1 VNASG
6 GAGNQRI
13 HRRFIIQRGHEHTRT
28 EESGCVSKWPAKTAW
43 RRNRNFDSSR
53 TSGANRMYGSEGLGA
68 SRVTFLT
75 AKTSQ
80 NHTSGWRPTHHSHRP
95 KAMPAA
101 YVLAMHAPT
110 KASRAAA
117 GPAGRRS
124 D

>member
-1 VNASG
+1 MK
-6 GAGNQRI
+6 
-13 HRRFIIQRGHEHTRT
+13 
-28 EESGCVSKWPAKTAW
+28 KWPVKKAC

-75 AKTSQ
+75 AKSSQ

-95 KAMPAA
+95 KVMPTA
-101 YVLAMHAPT
+101 YILAVHAPA

-117 GPAGRRS
+117 GPAGEPS
-124 D
+124 Y